1 MYRERN
7 INVFA
12 KDNSFKGEISID
24 EPLNTDW
31 DGNELLLSDIL
42 GSDPDIVSRNI
53 ETQDEKSILLAAV
66 DRLEIA
72 RQTDNETAVRTRW
85 IS

>member
-1 MYRERN
+1 MFLRKTT
-7 INVFA
+7 A
-12 KDNSFKGEISID
+12 LKGEISID